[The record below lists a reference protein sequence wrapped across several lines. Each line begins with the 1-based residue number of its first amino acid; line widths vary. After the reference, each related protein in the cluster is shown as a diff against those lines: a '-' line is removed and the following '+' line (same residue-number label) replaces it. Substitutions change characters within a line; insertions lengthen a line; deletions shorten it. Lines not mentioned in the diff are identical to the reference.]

1 MAKKITYEQA
11 MQRIEEIVQL
21 AQDPALELEQLT
33 KLLKEAQELLKNCRK
48 RLTDTEEEV
57 NRILDD
63 FEQE

>member
-11 MQRIEEIVQL
+11 MQRIETIVQL
-21 AQDPALELEQLT
+21 AQDPSLELEQLT
-33 KLLKEAQELLKNCRK
+33 KLLKEAQELIKNCRK
-48 RLTDTEEEV
+48 RLSDTEEEV

>member
-33 KLLKEAQELLKNCRK
+33 KLLKEAQELIKNCRK

>member
-21 AQDPALELEQLT
+21 AQDPAVELEQLT
-33 KLLKEAQELLKNCRK
+33 KLLKEAQELIKNCRK